1 MKNQKGNNKNKNY
14 IPVMDYK
21 EPSKKGGD
29 LSG

>member
-1 MKNQKGNNKNKNY
+1 MKSQKGKNNKNY

-29 LSG
+29 VSG

>member
-1 MKNQKGNNKNKNY
+1 MPKGKNGKQKNY
-14 IPVMDYK
+14 IPVLDYK